1 MSYRKEMMD
10 KATKIVEG
18 DRDEKYGKPENNFR
32 QIAALWNAYLD
43 GKSNIS
49 IDDVANMMILLK
61 LARAKQNPDHL
72 DNFVDIAG
80 YAACN
85 YDIIKE
91 VNLKYSAVWERR
103 EV

>member
-1 MSYRKEMMD
+1 MRYGI
-10 KATKIVEG
+10 ATI
-18 DRDEKYGKPENNFR
+18 PH
-32 QIAALWNAYLD
+32 LD

-91 VNLKYSAVWERR
+91 VNIKYSAV
-103 EV
+103 